1 MTWASR
7 LHYAEAMKSR
17 AVVMAIVVAAVAA
30 GVAVMPR
37 AARGQTANGQGLGGA
52 AKAGVNPRAEA
63 VSAFNKRLEAYL
75 ELRKKA
81 ESGFPA
87 LGETDDPAK
96 ITAHEKALG
105 DAVRQM
111 RPTARPGDIFGTD
124 MTPLILEIVRAD
136 WKKRPAVDRAA
147 IMEGMPKP
155 FVPTIN
161 MRYPV
166 GQPLTTFPPNLLNQL
181 HQLPDDL
188 EYRFVG
194 RDLIL
199 RDVKANIIVDVI
211 RHALPSA
218 RTS

>member
-1 MTWASR
+1 MRSTSAS
-7 LHYAEAMKSR
+7 
-17 AVVMAIVVAAVAA
+17 
-30 GVAVMPR
+30 
-37 AARGQTANGQGLGGA
+37 Q
-52 AKAGVNPRAEA
+52 
-63 VSAFNKRLEAYL
+63 AYL

-81 ESGFPA
+81 ESGMPA
-87 LGETDDPAK
+87 LGETDEPAK

-105 DAVRQM
+105 AAM
-111 RPTARPGDIFGTD
+111 GNCARPRSLVRSSAID

-147 IMEGMPKP
+147 IMAEMPKP
-155 FVPTIN
+155 FLPKVN

-166 GQPLTTFPPNLLNQL
+166 GQPLMTFPPNLLKQL

-199 RDVKANIIVDVI
+199 RDVKANIVVDVI

-218 RTS
+218 RPS

>member
-1 MTWASR
+1 
-7 LHYAEAMKSR
+7 MKSR
-17 AVVMAIVVAAVAA
+17 TVVLAMVVVAIAGSTRMLALRAA
-30 GVAVMPR
+30 GGKT
-37 AARGQTANGQGLGGA
+37 AAGQGQGGS
-52 AKAGVNPRAEA
+52 AKPGVNPRAEA
-63 VSAFNKRLEAYL
+63 VNAFNKRLQAYL

-81 ESGFPA
+81 ESGMPA
-87 LGETDDPAK
+87 LGETDEPAK
-96 ITAHEKALG
+96 ITAHEKTLG
-105 DAVRQM
+105 AAMEKLRA
-111 RPTARPGDIFGTD
+111 TAKPGEIFGVD

-147 IMEGMPKP
+147 IMAEMPKP
-155 FVPTIN
+155 FLPKVN

-166 GQPLTTFPPNLLNQL
+166 GQPLMTFPPNLLKQL

-199 RDVKANIIVDVI
+199 RDVKANIVVDVI

-218 RTS
+218 RPS